1 MDFHDSAAVK
11 DIVPAAAHADT
22 FGPGCKF
29 DLIQYSSQ
37 VFVVYISEL
46 NKINTVF

>member
-22 FGPGCKF
+22 FGLITRLKLASFVCVTRSSETQLPGMF
-29 DLIQYSSQ
+29 
-37 VFVVYISEL
+37 
-46 NKINTVF
+46 